1 MGAEVACFSPVAL
14 SVSLS
19 GGGWR
24 RLRRLVVLRFQCQL
38 PAASLV
44 RLPLSLALSRSLLSL
59 LPFALVA
66 RCCSISLVVAIS
78 SPLSRSPSSR
88 AFARGYLGCSREVS
102 QERQSARVL
111 ASAKIDLSRATKR
124 QLPREILAPPP
135 PPTGRHRHTHPAT
148 LAKMVQ
154 YEFVAER
161 YATAASAQ
169 CIWNAAAASAPRRSD
184 AQQ

>member
-1 MGAEVACFSPVAL
+1 M
-14 SVSLS
+14 
-19 GGGWR
+19 
-24 RLRRLVVLRFQCQL
+24 
-38 PAASLV
+38 
-44 RLPLSLALSRSLLSL
+44 
-59 LPFALVA
+59 
-66 RCCSISLVVAIS
+66 
-78 SPLSRSPSSR
+78 
-88 AFARGYLGCSREVS
+88 
-102 QERQSARVL
+102 L

-124 QLPREILAPPP
+124 QLPREILALPPP
-135 PPTGRHRHTHPAT
+135 PPTGRHRYTHTAT